1 MDFLFFLNKRILILT
16 MFSIFLVGY
25 IYLYIEYSNARN
37 RINKEYTKYK
47 EMSFLLK
54 NFKSDKIQEIDE
66 VILNKLFKG
75 KGVEVKSISK
85 VEDTFLIHLKEVD
98 MVRLTDII
106 YSIEKLGVEIV
117 QMEAID
123 NTGKGRYEVKI
134 KLR

>member
-1 MDFLFFLNKRILILT
+1 MDFLFFLNKRILILA

-25 IYLYIEYSNARN
+25 IYLYIEYSDARN
-37 RINKEYTKYK
+37 RINKEYTRYK

-54 NFKSDKIQEIDE
+54 NFRSEKRKEIDE

-106 YSIEKLGVEIV
+106 YSIEKWGVEIV